1 MGDAKMNKKG
11 DVATIMLPIVALVM
25 AIATL
30 TAFVFFDRSIENKS
44 LEISH
49 VISEVEFDQSYV
61 LSQAELIGQ
70 EVVNSKESDL
80 RSSFVNI
87 AAKKDIRVDNSGNF
101 FGKIRSGEFSFIK
114 NGENYVLKIDNLFV
128 QAKRGENTIKR
139 SFNLIVTFN
148 KSGTIISKE
157 VKFGVSQGL

>member
-1 MGDAKMNKKG
+1 MGGAKMNKKG

-87 AAKKDIRVDNSGNF
+87 AAKKDIRVVCSG
-101 FGKIRSGEFSFIK
+101 K
-114 NGENYVLKIDNLFV
+114 
-128 QAKRGENTIKR
+128 KRRKHY
-139 SFNLIVTFN
+139 
-148 KSGTIISKE
+148 
-157 VKFGVSQGL
+157 